1 MALLRCGK
9 RYFFVILRPEFN
21 VENIK
26 LKNEQIT
33 VF

>member
-9 RYFFVILRPEFN
+9 RYFFVILHPDN
-21 VENIK
+21 KMKNIR